1 MVLQALL
8 FPRESG
14 YPEMIQDY
22 QNQNLNGLKLK
33 ANRDKVHLMWLPE
46 RGLFNKFEPEVE
58 NKEDG
63 NVDV

>member
-1 MVLQALL
+1 MK
-8 FPRESG
+8 
-14 YPEMIQDY
+14 QDH
-22 QNQNLNGLKLK
+22 QNQNLDGLKLK

-46 RGLFNKFEPEVE
+46 RGLLNPFEPKVE